1 MLNVHSI
8 EPLVGLLYTESNVW
22 AKNVEQFSGLRAFS
36 FNRLFDS
43 LQLEKWCN
51 HWWFDLQNSCC
62 YIESSCFVLFFLPP
76 STNYRSLNNLPH
88 FLIVLRNFF
97 YVRPKLK
104 SIARFCL
111 TSTIQNILNIYQFCP
126 LSDFLWFSAL
136 SYKVMQGSN
145 FNSEVFLKLLRNLF
159 IVNCIKNYSHSEL
172 SDKELYFLL

>member
-1 MLNVHSI
+1 MLNVHSL

-22 AKNVEQFSGLRAFS
+22 AKNVQQFSGLRAFS

-97 YVRPKLK
+97 LCETQIKEHCK
-104 SIARFCL
+104 
-111 TSTIQNILNIYQFCP
+111 ILFN
-126 LSDFLWFSAL
+126 L
-136 SYKVMQGSN
+136 N
-145 FNSEVFLKLLRNLF
+145 NSEYFKYLPVLSLIRLFMVFSSILQSNAR
-159 IVNCIKNYSHSEL
+159 IK
-172 SDKELYFLL
+172 F